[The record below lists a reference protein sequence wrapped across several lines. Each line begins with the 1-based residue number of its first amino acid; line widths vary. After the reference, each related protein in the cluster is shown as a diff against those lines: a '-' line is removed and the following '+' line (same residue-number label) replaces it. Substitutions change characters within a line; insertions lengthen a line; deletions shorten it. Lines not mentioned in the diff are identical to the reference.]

1 MSSLRQ
7 ALVRFFKPTPSFSE
21 VSPHVFQ
28 KAHQLAAN
36 IRIRGKD
43 VRYMVLKP
51 NKRGNDFGFEAKAH
65 RGTWSIARWRKAQ
78 VSASYQREAAKQF
91 TFHPDPVVAGAAFD
105 MVFADH
111 LGLDQGKLTN
121 DRYRECL
128 RILATAERQQHQRAS
143 SPVTIGLAPLPPA
156 VSAEAEAPVVPEQA
170 DPAPQ
175 ADRRPPARTE
185 SAQPSPRRHLA
196 TGEHNHAFTYQ
207 GFKPS
212 SRADLDGQ
220 SLQLTLSDLEALFDP
235 Q

>member
-7 ALVRFFKPTPSFSE
+7 SLVRFFKSTPSFSE

-28 KAHQLAAN
+28 KAHQLASN

-43 VRYMVLKP
+43 VRFMVLKP
-51 NKRGNDFGFEAKAH
+51 NKRGDDFGFEAKAH
-65 RGTWSIARWRKAQ
+65 RRTWSIARWHKAQ

-105 MVFADH
+105 MVFTDH

-128 RILATAERQQHQRAS
+128 RILATAEKQRNERAS
-143 SPVTIGLAPLPPA
+143 NPVTAKLAPLPLA
-156 VSAEAEAPVVPEQA
+156 VSVVALAPVEPEQA

-175 ADRRPPARTE
+175 ADQQPPARIE
-185 SAQPSPRRHLA
+185 SVQPSPRRHLV
-196 TGEHNHAFTYQ
+196 TGEHHQAFAYQ

-212 SRADLDGQ
+212 SQADLDAPSPQ
-220 SLQLTLSDLEALFDP
+220 MTLSDLEALFDP